1 MMASAV
7 LSVLPWD
14 VEEKIW
20 KLLHRSCIQEV
31 NQQIQFLA
39 NVAEVE
45 GGTMLELFE
54 SCSGADGGD
63 GIREGLDNH
72 DDAFERWRD
81 AGYPDFVSFWVGDGF
96 YDTFSVEQ

>member
-1 MMASAV
+1 MASAV

-20 KLLHRSCIQEV
+20 KHLHRSCIQEV

-39 NVAEVE
+39 SVAEVE
-45 GGTMLELFE
+45 GGTMLELFDAW
-54 SCSGADGGD
+54 SGAEGGD
-63 GIREGLDNH
+63 GIREGLDNY
-72 DDAFERWRD
+72 DDSFARWREV
-81 AGYPDFVSFWVGDGF
+81 GYPDFMSFWVGDGF